1 MNIRPLLLS
10 LGLVASILPV
20 SSQTP
25 NPNKCGTM
33 EHMEYMMSQ
42 DPGLRQRMV
51 QDEELLQQQMQ
62 HDAVSRNSNAVYT
75 IPVVVHVVYR
85 TPTQNI
91 SDAQILSQIAVLNE
105 DFGRTNADTNNT
117 PAAFRSVAS

>member
-10 LGLVASILPV
+10 FGLAVSVLPV
-20 SSQTP
+20 SAQTP
-25 NPNKCGTM
+25 NPQRCGTM

-51 QDEELLQQQMQ
+51 QDEQLLQQQIQ

-85 TPTQNI
+85 TSSQNI
-91 SDAQILSQIAVLNE
+91 SDAQIQSQI
-105 DFGRTNADTNNT
+105 D
-117 PAAFRSVAS
+117 